1 MKKLKILYTNA
12 NGITG
17 KIPSLQAAIKEYK
30 ANMCCI
36 TETKIRTQ
44 TPVVENF
51 NWETK
56 NRKNKQGGGV
66 AILTHTNLQNNI
78 SRVTNTEEQDQ

>member
-1 MKKLKILYTNA
+1 
-12 NGITG
+12 
-17 KIPSLQAAIKEYK
+17 
-30 ANMCCI
+30 MCCI
-36 TETKIRTQ
+36 TETIRTQ

-66 AILTHTNLQNNI
+66 AILTHTSIQNNI
-78 SRVTNTEEQDQ
+78 NRVANTEEQNQEIV